1 MPGEISL
8 GQVCVQ
14 SLQEIASLG
23 GGQKLYQVA
32 DSYCDYLPNAACFS
46 SCAGAI
52 GNSVVGIDIVGL
64 LGG

>member
-1 MPGEISL
+1 
-8 GQVCVQ
+8 
-14 SLQEIASLG
+14 LG